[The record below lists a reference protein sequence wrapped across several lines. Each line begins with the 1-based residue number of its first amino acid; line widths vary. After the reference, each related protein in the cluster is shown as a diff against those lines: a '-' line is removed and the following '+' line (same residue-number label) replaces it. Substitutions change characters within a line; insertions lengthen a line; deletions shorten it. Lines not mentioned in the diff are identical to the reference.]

1 MIITNYGKQFFKV
14 QLGDTTLA
22 FNPIGKDSKIKA
34 SRFGADVAL
43 CSVNHPDYN
52 GVDAVIYGEKDPL
65 AITGPGE
72 YETKGVFIKG
82 VPTEAVIA
90 GKKYINT
97 IYSFELDS
105 IKICFLGAYAGKQLP
120 AVTKELIDDIDILF
134 VAIDGNERVTPADA
148 YALAISLEPKII
160 IPMDYDENAKALK
173 TFLKEGDAED
183 VKPLDKYTIKKKDL
197 EGCSGDIVVLD
208 SQA

>member
-1 MIITNYGKQFFKV
+1 MIITHYGKQFFKV

-22 FNPIGKDSKIKA
+22 FNPIAKDSKTKA
-34 SRFGADVAL
+34 ARFGADVAL
-43 CSVNHPDYN
+43 CSINHPDYN
-52 GVDAVIYGEKDPL
+52 GVDTVVYGEKEPL

-72 YETKGVFIKG
+72 YETRGVFIKG
-82 VPTEAVIA
+82 IPTEVTISE
-90 GKKYINT
+90 KKYINT
-97 IYSFELDS
+97 IYLFELDN

-120 AVTKELIDDIDILF
+120 AVTNEAIEEIDILF

-160 IPMDYDENAKALK
+160 IPMDYDENTKALK
-173 TFLKEGDAED
+173 TFLKEGDAEG
-183 VKPLDKYTIKKKDL
+183 VKSLDKYTVKRKDL
-197 EGCSGDIVVLD
+197 EGCAGDIVVLD